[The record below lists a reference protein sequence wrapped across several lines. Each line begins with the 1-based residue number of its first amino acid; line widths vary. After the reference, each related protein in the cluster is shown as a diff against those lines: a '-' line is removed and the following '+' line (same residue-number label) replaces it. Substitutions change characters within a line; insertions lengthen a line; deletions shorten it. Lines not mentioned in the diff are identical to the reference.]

1 MPARPIDLP
10 ALPCSC
16 ASLRRATRAV
26 TQLYDEELRPLGLR
40 ATQFTLLQT
49 LATTGEIS
57 QGGIGRLLALD
68 STTLTRTLV
77 PLHQQGWIE
86 SRPGADRRERLYS
99 LTDEGRTVLAEALPY
114 WERAQER
121 LRSSFGESEWSSLQR
136 LLDQAAFAA
145 LSA

>member
-1 MPARPIDLP
+1 MSENPAALP

-16 ASLRRATRAV
+16 ASLRRAARAV

-57 QGGIGRLLALD
+57 QGGLGRVLALD
-68 STTLTRTLV
+68 STTLTRTLN
-77 PLHQQGWIE
+77 PLHQQGWIAA
-86 SRPGADRRERLYS
+86 RPGTDRRERYYS
-99 LTDEGRTVLAEALPY
+99 LTDEGRTVLAEATPR

-121 LRSSFGESEWSSLQR
+121 LRSSFGESQWGTLQQ
-136 LLDQAAFAA
+136 LLDQAALAA
-145 LSA
+145 QGA

>member
-1 MPARPIDLP
+1 MPSRPTALP
-10 ALPCSC
+10 TLPCSC

-57 QGGIGRLLALD
+57 QGGIGRLLTLD

-77 PLHQQGWIE
+77 PLQEQGWIV
-86 SRPGADRRERLYS
+86 SRPGSDRRERLYS
-99 LTDEGRTVLAEALPY
+99 LTSEGQAVLTEATPH

-121 LRSSFGESEWSSLQR
+121 LRSSFGESEWGALQR
-136 LLDQAAFAA
+136 LLDRTALAA
-145 LSA
+145 LGA